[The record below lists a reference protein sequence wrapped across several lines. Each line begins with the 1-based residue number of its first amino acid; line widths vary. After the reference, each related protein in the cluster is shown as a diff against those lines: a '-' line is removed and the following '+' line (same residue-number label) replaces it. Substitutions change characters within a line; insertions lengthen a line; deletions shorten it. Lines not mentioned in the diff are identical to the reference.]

1 MEIETARREFPMW
14 TKQEPLK
21 LEDMLGQH
29 RREIQMDKFLKRYG
43 IAIIILFA
51 WAASVMISCCITGTI
66 VHRNTEREVTER
78 VTHEM
83 LGNMQSYIEQ
93 QEQERMASTFMTGD
107 ASLKA
112 AMEAEADAIA
122 RAIGPMATK
131 RMKQSMIWNIL
142 ARVDSKSYPNS
153 VQEVVEQPQQWMFYK
168 SENPIRD
175 DDRELAMEQLAL
187 WHEGRYP
194 AGLKTEMV
202 FAEWSQNDYVLRNTW
217 DKTSSTEYWRFPE

>member
-1 MEIETARREFPMW
+1 MEIETAKREFPMW
-14 TKQEPLK
+14 TMEEPLK
-21 LEDMLGQH
+21 LENMLGPH
-29 RREIQMDKFLKRYG
+29 RREIKMDKFLKRYG
-43 IAIIILFA
+43 IALIVMFA

-66 VHRNTEREVTER
+66 VHRNTERETAER
-78 VTHEM
+78 VRNEM
-83 LGNMQSYIEQ
+83 IGNMQSYIEQ
-93 QEQERMASTFMTGD
+93 QEQERMASTLMTGD
-107 ASLKA
+107 ASLQA
-112 AMEAEADAIA
+112 AMEAEADVIA